1 MIFDEP
7 LIMQVKIFRSN
18 LFTKFSK
25 ITYY

>member
-1 MIFDEP
+1 MN